1 MANWGL
7 FLDIAITNGPCS
19 VSPRNEPRI
28 MISVRHRWPRREPGD
43 FGSVRPHSSRWS
55 RGRVREAPLPISL
68 HIPYKR
74 HQWQA
79 TYGCLHVF
87 KLDVQVVETGSGDR
101 DASSRSSPCRN
112 PECESA
118 CPTIKG
124 CAIAHRSNRNYRG
137 KHSNCPKATKEG
149 VLNYYYRDAA

>member
-28 MISVRHRWPRREPGD
+28 TICARHRWPRREPGD

-74 HQWQA
+74 DQWQA
-79 TYGCLHVF
+79 TYGSFSSKNSFEARNSCVAERMTN
-87 KLDVQVVETGSGDR
+87 DVWPNVYLSARLPLANAASLSPWPKMGMAQPNLARNRTEQRARCSVER
-101 DASSRSSPCRN
+101 
-112 PECESA
+112 
-118 CPTIKG
+118 K
-124 CAIAHRSNRNYRG
+124 
-137 KHSNCPKATKEG
+137 
-149 VLNYYYRDAA
+149 